1 MVHSPAP
8 SPGTLSFPPLDPR
21 QAPARLPTPPT
32 VEGETGGVKGRD
44 RTGHSPAWQNGHFT
58 SGPYRPA
65 CCGVTLAQPQCHWR
79 HDTKTLC
86 HSEVQRCV
94 CSWQDPALATPP
106 CPPQLALGQGGARRT
121 LDRPPSHLR
130 PGPAAGS
137 LVMGCVCSQ
146 AGLGGVWMPRREVSH
161 WLRSPYYLIG
171 SPQPVGLEG
180 HDVHDVAKNYRG
192 HHPATELCRT
202 GVRDEQGPRCT
213 SKGGRLHGL
222 PQR

>member
-21 QAPARLPTPPT
+21 QAPARLPSPPI

-94 CSWQDPALATPP
+94 CSWQDPALATPSL
-106 CPPQLALGQGGARRT
+106 PPTARSGAGRGPKDPGPSSVPSQAWACRRLFGYGLCVFPGRAGRRLDAQKRGLPLVTFSLLPDRVATGSGPGGARC
-121 LDRPPSHLR
+121 P
-130 PGPAAGS
+130 
-137 LVMGCVCSQ
+137 
-146 AGLGGVWMPRREVSH
+146 
-161 WLRSPYYLIG
+161 
-171 SPQPVGLEG
+171 
-180 HDVHDVAKNYRG
+180 
-192 HHPATELCRT
+192 
-202 GVRDEQGPRCT
+202 
-213 SKGGRLHGL
+213 
-222 PQR
+222 

>member
-79 HDTKTLC
+79 HDTKTLR

-94 CSWQDPALATPP
+94 CSWQDPALATPSL
-106 CPPQLALGQGGARRT
+106 PPTARSGAGRGPK
-121 LDRPPSHLR
+121 D
-130 PGPAAGS
+130 PGPSSGPVS
-137 LVMGCVCSQ
+137 
-146 AGLGGVWMPRREVSH
+146 GL
-161 WLRSPYYLIG
+161 
-171 SPQPVGLEG
+171 
-180 HDVHDVAKNYRG
+180 
-192 HHPATELCRT
+192 
-202 GVRDEQGPRCT
+202 
-213 SKGGRLHGL
+213 GL
-222 PQR
+222 PQALWLWVVCVPRQGWAASGCPEERSPTGYVLPIT